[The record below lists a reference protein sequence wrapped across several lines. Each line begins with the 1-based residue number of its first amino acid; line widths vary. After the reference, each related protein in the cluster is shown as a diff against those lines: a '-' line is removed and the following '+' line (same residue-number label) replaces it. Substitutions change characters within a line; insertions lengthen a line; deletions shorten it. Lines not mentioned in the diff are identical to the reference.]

1 MNSYILTFS
10 CQDTIGIVAKVTT
23 FLANHGCIVVE
34 SAQYGDP
41 HTNRFFM
48 RCKFSTTDESV
59 GFREV
64 KRNFFVVANEF
75 SMKWK
80 MVETKQKQRVL
91 ILVSKTG
98 HCLNAILNRT
108 AMGALPIDVVGVIS
122 NHRDQEEMCGWYKI
136 PFYHYPITPETKE
149 QQEEQ
154 ILNLYKKLN
163 IDLVVLAR
171 YMQVLSPKLTHPL
184 EGKAINIHHSFLP
197 SFKGAKPYH
206 QAYTRGVKIIGASAH
221 YVSDDLD
228 EGPIIEQEVM
238 RVRHSDKPSDL
249 VAIGRD
255 IECLVLLRAIKWH
268 IEDRILLNDH
278 KTVVFA

>member
-1 MNSYILTFS
+1 MNKYILTFS
-10 CQDTIGIVAKVTT
+10 CQDSIGIVARVTS
-23 FLANHGCIVVE
+23 FLAKHGCIVIE
-34 SAQYGDP
+34 SSQYGDP

-48 RCKFSTTDESV
+48 RCEFTTDEDSI
-59 GFREV
+59 GFDEI
-64 KRNFFVVANEF
+64 KRNFFIVANEF

-80 MVETKQKQRVL
+80 LMHTKQKQRVL
-91 ILVSKTG
+91 IMVSKTG
-98 HCLNAILNRT
+98 HCLNAILNRA
-108 AMGALPIDVVGVIS
+108 AMGALPVDVVGVVS
-122 NHRDQEEMCGWYKI
+122 NHREQEEMCGWYKI
-136 PFYHYPITPETKE
+136 PFYHYPVTANKKE
-149 QQEEQ
+149 QQEELV
-154 ILNLYKKLN
+154 LNRIEKLKV
-163 IDLVVLAR
+163 DLVVLAR
-171 YMQVLSPKLTHPL
+171 YMQILTPILTRPL

-206 QAYTRGVKIIGASAH
+206 QAYKRGVKLIGASAH

-238 RVRHSDKPSDL
+238 RVRHCDKPSDL

-278 KTVVFA
+278 KTVVFS